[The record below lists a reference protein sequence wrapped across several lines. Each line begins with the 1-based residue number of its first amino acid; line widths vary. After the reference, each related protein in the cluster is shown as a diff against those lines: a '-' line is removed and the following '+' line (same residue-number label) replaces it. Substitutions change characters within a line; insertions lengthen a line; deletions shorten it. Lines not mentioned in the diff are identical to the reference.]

1 MRDKILKSLAKLHST
16 HPWKMLSFVLLF
28 TVLFGIMAT
37 QIRHTMRWSDLLP
50 AKDKRTIQFN
60 KVLDEFVSA
69 TSIVVVVQGEE
80 EKIKA
85 FAEAAVP
92 QIAQKIDPRD
102 GKLFFKRID
111 YKQETDFIKEHGL
124 MLIKADDLKNMKD
137 VFKNPNLLPLIT
149 NINNSLEKE
158 YIQREE
164 SISTREKEDSA
175 FMFLD
180 GIENFIKV
188 IQNHLSGDSVFRKD
202 IHQAADKLLTGEKY
216 MLSYDK
222 QALLL
227 NVIPNFNMF
236 DMNKVLDGT
245 DTVQE
250 IVNNLTKKFDGVQ
263 AGLTGMVAIG
273 RDEMVY
279 SKQSLGISTIVA
291 FIAIY
296 ILLVLAFRMWLA
308 PLFALLNLLFGVI
321 CVVGL
326 TAITVGTLNIMTSM
340 MGVILIGLGIDFS
353 IHIISSFTENRSLG
367 LPIED
372 SLQKTFLNSGKGII
386 TGALT
391 TAVAFFTLLICRSR
405 GMKEL
410 GIVSGS
416 GLLVIMVVTFLCL
429 PALLVLREKRLEKKI
444 KAGKLKK
451 MAGPK
456 NISLKILGKISGLL
470 SKKYRL
476 TIIVSLMVTGFLVF
490 SALRITFDQ
499 NYMNM
504 EPKGLDSVELQDVI
518 LEKFD
523 LSIDYAMILA
533 DSVEES
539 RELAKKIKDL
549 PSVASI
555 DDISLYF
562 PSEEEQK
569 KRMPHILEIK
579 KSLLASALNQPFTR
593 AKIDKL
599 LKELERLEMNVMEMQ
614 DMAYLGGQDKID
626 TKCSKIT
633 GNPDNPES
641 INIIRKLIDFLHQN
655 QTAGRPKLVTFQ
667 KCFSPYFKKA
677 ALLMCSEKIIRQK
690 DLPASILDRYSNK
703 KRTQFLVVAFPA
715 MNIWQNMDFMN
726 RFSDDLEKVSDK
738 ATGMPVIFR
747 ALIDI
752 IGRDGKNALIL
763 TLFIVFILLWLDFG
777 NHTDALIAMIPLIA
791 GLFWMLGIMKVIG
804 MQLTI
809 MNVMGLPMIV
819 GIGIDDGVHI
829 MHRWKVEG
837 KSAINKIF
845 AGTGK
850 AIFIT
855 SLTTML
861 AFGSLTFSIWRGFAS
876 LGAAM
881 FIGVGACF
889 LTTVIILSA
898 IMGLVDE
905 KSARKKR
912 IK

>member
-1 MRDKILKSLAKLHST
+1 MRDKILKSLARLHST
-16 HPWKMLSFVLLF
+16 HPWKMLSFVLIS
-28 TVLFGIMAT
+28 TVLLGIMAT
-37 QIRHTMRWSDLLP
+37 QIKHTMRWSDLLP

-92 QIAQKIDPRD
+92 QIIQKIDPKD

-137 VFKNPNLLPLIT
+137 IFKNPNLLPLLT
-149 NINNSLEKE
+149 NINTSLEKE

-188 IQNHLSGDSVFRKD
+188 LQKHLSGDSVSLKD
-202 IHQAADKLLTGEKY
+202 AHQAADKLLTGEEY

-222 QALLL
+222 QALIL
-227 NVIPNFNMF
+227 NVIPNFTMVNIH
-236 DMNKVLDGT
+236 KVVTGT
-245 DTVQE
+245 NTVQE
-250 IVNNLTKKFDGVQ
+250 IIDNLTKKFDGVQ
-263 AGLTGMVAIG
+263 AGLTGMVPIQ

-279 SKQSLGISTIVA
+279 SEQSLGISTLIA

-296 ILLVLAFRMWLA
+296 VLLVLAFRMWVA
-308 PLFALLNLLFGVI
+308 PLFGLLNLLFGVI

-367 LPIED
+367 LSIED
-372 SLQKTFLNSGKGII
+372 SLQETFLNSGKGII

-391 TAVAFFTLLICRSR
+391 TAVAFFTLIICRSR

-410 GIVSGS
+410 GMVSAG
-416 GLLVIMVVTFLCL
+416 GLLTIMVVTFLCL

-444 KAGKLKK
+444 KTGKLKK
-451 MAGPK
+451 ITGTK
-456 NISLKILGKISGLL
+456 DISLKILGKIGGLL

-476 TIIVSLMVTGFLVF
+476 TIIVSLIVTGFLVF
-490 SALRITFDQ
+490 SALKITFDQ

-533 DSVEES
+533 DSVAES
-539 RELAKKIKDL
+539 RELAKKIKEL

-555 DDISLYF
+555 EDISLYF

-569 KRMPHILEIK
+569 KRIPHILEIK
-579 KSLLASALNQPFTR
+579 KSLLASKLNRSFTR
-593 AKIDKL
+593 TKIDKL

-626 TKCSKIT
+626 SKCSKIT
-633 GNPDNPES
+633 GDPDHPES
-641 INIIRKLIDFLHQN
+641 INTIRKLIDFLNKHK
-655 QTAGRPKLVTFQ
+655 TAGTPKMGTFQ
-667 KCFSPYFKKA
+667 NYFSPYFKKT
-677 ALLMCSEKIIRQK
+677 ALLMCSEKIIQQK
-690 DLPASILDRYSNK
+690 DLPDSILDRYSNK
-703 KRTQFLVVAFPA
+703 ERTRFLVTAFPS
-715 MNIWQNMDFMN
+715 MNIWQDLKFLD
-726 RFSDDLEKVSDK
+726 RFSDDLEKTSEK

-747 ALIDI
+747 AVIDI
-752 IGRDGKNALIL
+752 VAQDGKNALFL
-763 TLFIVFILLWLDFG
+763 TLFMVFILLWLDFRSPV
-777 NHTDALIAMIPLIA
+777 DALIAMIPLIA

-804 MQLTI
+804 MQLT
-809 MNVMGLPMIV
+809 MLNVMGLPMIV

-837 KSAINKIF
+837 KGAINKIF
-845 AGTGK
+845 ASTGK

-861 AFGSLTFSIWRGFAS
+861 AFGSLMFSIWRGFAS

-898 IMGLVDE
+898 IMGLVE
-905 KSARKKR
+905 HRKH
-912 IK
+912 

>member
-1 MRDKILKSLAKLHST
+1 MRNKILKLLARLHSA
-16 HPWKMLSFVLLF
+16 HPWKMLSFILISTVLL
-28 TVLFGIMAT
+28 GIIAT

-69 TSIVVVVQGEE
+69 TSIVVVAQGEE

-92 QIAQKIDPRD
+92 QIAQKIDPKD

-124 MLIKADDLKNMKD
+124 MLIKEDDLKNIKD
-137 VFKNPNLLPLIT
+137 IFKDPNLVPLLT
-149 NINNSLEKE
+149 NINSSFEKE

-188 IQNHLSGDSVFRKD
+188 IQRHLSGNSVSRKD
-202 IHQAADKLLTGEKY
+202 AQKAADKLLTGEEY

-222 QALLL
+222 QALIL
-227 NVIPNFNMF
+227 NVIPNFTMV
-236 DMNKVLDGT
+236 DIHKVVSGT

-250 IVNNLTKKFDGVQ
+250 IIDSLMKKFDGVQ
-263 AGLTGMVAIG
+263 AGLTGMVPIQ

-279 SKQSLGISTIVA
+279 SEQSLGISTLIA

-296 ILLVLAFRMWLA
+296 VLLVLAFRMWIA
-308 PLFALLNLLFGVI
+308 PLFGLLNLLFGVI
-321 CVVGL
+321 CVIGL
-326 TAITVGTLNIMTSM
+326 TVITVGTLNIMTSM

-372 SLQKTFLNSGKGII
+372 SLQQTFLNSGKGII

-391 TAVAFFTLLICRSR
+391 TAVAFFTLIICRSR

-410 GIVSGS
+410 GIVSAG
-416 GLLVIMVVTFLCL
+416 GLLAIMVVTFLCL

-444 KAGKLKK
+444 KTGKLKK

-456 NISLKILGKISGLL
+456 DISLKILGKLGGLL

-476 TIIVSLMVTGFLVF
+476 TIIVSLIVTGLLVF

-533 DSVEES
+533 DSVAES
-539 RELAKKIKDL
+539 RELAKKIKEL

-555 DDISLYF
+555 EDISLYF
-562 PSEEEQK
+562 PSKEEQK
-569 KRMPHILEIK
+569 KRIPHILEIK
-579 KSLLASALNQPFTR
+579 KSLLASKLNQSFST
-593 AKIDKL
+593 ANITKL

-633 GNPDNPES
+633 GDPDHPES
-641 INIIRKLIDFLHQN
+641 INIIRKLIDFLN
-655 QTAGRPKLVTFQ
+655 QHKTASIPKLKTFQ
-667 KCFSPYFKKA
+667 NYFSPYFKKS
-677 ALLMCSEKIIRQK
+677 ALLMCSEEIIQQK
-690 DLPASILDRYSNK
+690 DLPDSILDRYSNK
-703 KRTQFLVVAFPA
+703 ERTRFLVTAFPS
-715 MNIWQNMDFMN
+715 MNIWQDLKFLD
-726 RFSDDLEKVSDK
+726 RFSDDLEKTSEK

-747 ALIDI
+747 AVIDI
-752 IGRDGKNALIL
+752 VAQDGRNALIL
-763 TLFIVFILLWLDFG
+763 TLFMVFILLWLDFRSPVDG
-777 NHTDALIAMIPLIA
+777 LIAMIPLIA
-791 GLFWMLGIMKVIG
+791 GLFWMLGIMKVTG

-845 AGTGK
+845 SSTGK

-861 AFGSLTFSIWRGFAS
+861 AFGSLIFSIWRGFGS

-881 FIGVGACF
+881 FIGVGSCF
-889 LTTVIILSA
+889 LTTVIILAA
-898 IMGLVDE
+898 IMGLVE
-905 KSARKKR
+905 RRKH
-912 IK
+912 

>member
-1 MRDKILKSLAKLHST
+1 MRNKILKSLAGLHSN
-16 HPWKMLSFVLLF
+16 HPWKMLSFVLVF
-28 TVLFGIMAT
+28 TVLFGIMA
-37 QIRHTMRWSDLLP
+37 IKIKHTMRWSDLLP

-92 QIAQKIDPRD
+92 QIAQQIDPKD

-111 YKQETDFIKEHGL
+111 YKQETGFIKEHGL

-137 VFKNPNLLPLIT
+137 VFKNPNLLPLLT
-149 NINNSLEKE
+149 NINTSLEKE

-188 IQNHLSGDSVFRKD
+188 IQKHLSGDSVPLKD
-202 IHQAADKLLTGEKY
+202 VHQSADKLLTGEEY

-222 QALLL
+222 QALIL
-227 NVIPNFNMF
+227 NVIPNFTMV
-236 DMNKVLDGT
+236 DINKVVTGT
-245 DTVQE
+245 NTVQE
-250 IVNNLTKKFDGVQ
+250 IIDNLMKKFDGVQ
-263 AGLTGMVAIG
+263 AGLTGMVPIQ

-279 SKQSLGISTIVA
+279 SEQSLGISTLIA

-296 ILLVLAFRMWLA
+296 VLLVLAFRMWIA

-372 SLQKTFLNSGKGII
+372 SLQETFLNSGKGII
-386 TGALT
+386 TGAIT
-391 TAVAFFTLLICRSR
+391 TAVAFFTLIICRSR

-416 GLLVIMVVTFLCL
+416 GLLTIMVVTFLCL

-444 KAGKLKK
+444 KTGKLKK
-451 MAGPK
+451 IVGPK
-456 NISLKILGKISGLL
+456 DISLKILGKIGGLL

-476 TIIVSLMVTGFLVF
+476 TIIISLMVTGFLVF

-533 DSVEES
+533 DSVAES
-539 RELAKKIKDL
+539 RELAKKIKEL

-555 DDISLYF
+555 EDISLYF
-562 PSEEEQK
+562 PAEEEQK
-569 KRMPHILEIK
+569 KRIPHILEIK
-579 KSLLASALNQPFTR
+579 KSLLASTLNQSFSLT
-593 AKIDKL
+593 KMDNL

-626 TKCSKIT
+626 NKCSKIT
-633 GNPDNPES
+633 GDPDQPKS
-641 INIIRKLIDFLHQN
+641 INIIRKLINFLHQHK
-655 QTAGRPKLVTFQ
+655 TAGIPKLETFQ
-667 KCFSPYFKKA
+667 NSFSPYFKKT
-677 ALLMCSEKIIRQK
+677 ALRMCSEEIIRQK
-690 DLPASILDRYSNK
+690 DLPVSILDRYSNK
-703 KRTQFLVVAFPA
+703 ERTRFLVTAFPS
-715 MNIWQNMDFMN
+715 MNIWQDLEFLD
-726 RFSDDLEKVSDK
+726 RFSDDLEKTSEK

-747 ALIDI
+747 AVIDI
-752 IGRDGKNALIL
+752 VARDGRNALIL
-763 TLFIVFILLWLDFG
+763 TIFMVFILLWLDFRSPV
-777 NHTDALIAMIPLIA
+777 DALIAMIPLIA

-804 MQLTI
+804 MQITML
-809 MNVMGLPMIV
+809 NVMGLPMIV

-829 MHRWKVEG
+829 MHRWKIEG
-837 KSAINKIF
+837 KNAIDKIF
-845 AGTGK
+845 ASTGK

-861 AFGSLTFSIWRGFAS
+861 AFGSLMFSIWRGFAS

-898 IMGLVDE
+898 IMGLIDQ
-905 KSARKKR
+905 KSAGKK
-912 IK
+912 